1 MIQRFFLCLMLFSMQ
16 IAIGQITQEKIDSA
30 AFLYGT
36 PSSYEIGPI
45 RVLGADNFDPQAI
58 KAVAGLRQGQKI
70 MLPGDKISEAIKN
83 LWKEEL
89 FSNVVITLDKEIGG
103 VIYLTIQLTPRPKLS
118 HFKFKGIPK
127 READKLR
134 DEISLFS
141 GKTITE
147 NLLFQTESKIRGYF
161 REKGFYTVDV
171 DIKRVK
177 DTIMNNSEIFVID
190 IDRGARVSI
199 KEVNF
204 IGAESIPNWKLF
216 FAMKDTRKKT
226 VLSILKRSKFTQST
240 YEKDKKALI
249 EKFYNEG
256 LRDARIIRDTVYFL
270 DPNNLIIDIE
280 IDEGDKYFFGN
291 FEWIGNTKYR
301 SSLLDSVLGIKY
313 GDVYNKILL
322 DKRLNGG
329 EDGRDIAS
337 LYMNKGHLF
346 FQIIAVEQ
354 GVKDNHINHQLR
366 LIEGKEARYGR
377 IYVNGNTKTNDQVI
391 YREIRT
397 KPGDLFNKEDIIRTQ
412 RELAQLGFFNEQTL
426 KVNPL
431 PNPENGTV
439 DIEYVVEEKSSDQIE
454 LSGGYGG
461 AGPTGGGRVIGTLG
475 LTFNNF
481 STKNFFKKSA
491 WTPLPGGDGQ
501 RISLRAQSNGRFYQG
516 YNFSFTEPWL
526 GGKKPNSL
534 SVYTNHTAL
543 SSNGLLK
550 TNPAYTGI
558 SISTVGIGLQRR
570 KKWPDDYFTAYYDL
584 SYQYY
589 DVNNDFRF
597 PIFPKGYSNDI
608 AFKYV
613 LQRSSVSSPIF
624 PQSGSNFTFTAK
636 STLPYSYF
644 QKNIDYSTLSLSEK
658 YLYLEYFKF
667 KFTGE
672 WYIPLSSNRKLVLMP
687 RFGFGYIGAY
697 TKAKGITP
705 FDRFTMGGSG
715 LTGVNQIGGRE
726 IIALRGYEDQS
737 LSSSGSDPIIAKYT
751 LELRYPISLNPQ
763 ATFYVTGFLEAGN
776 TFPDFSRFNPFNVKR
791 AAGVGIRVFLPM
803 FGMLG
808 LDYGFGFDRLD
819 PWASGYG
826 GPSDASI
833 IKKGFYPKLSFTI
846 GMNLGEL

>member
-1 MIQRFFLCLMLFSMQ
+1 MKKISLCFLLVGYHMVMGQ
-16 IAIGQITQEKIDSA
+16 IAGGRLDSA
-30 AFLYGT
+30 AYLYGDPT
-36 PSSYEIGPI
+36 TYEIGPI
-45 RVLGADNFDPQAI
+45 RVVGADNFDPQAI

-70 MLPGDKISEAIKN
+70 TLPGDKISEAIKN

-89 FSNVVITLDKEIGG
+89 FSNVSIALDKEIAG
-103 VIYLTIQLTPRPKLS
+103 ILYLTIHLTPRPKLS

-127 READKLR
+127 READKVR

-147 NLLFQTESKIRGYF
+147 NLLFQTASKIRGYF
-161 REKGFYTVDV
+161 REKGYYTVGV

-177 DTIMNNSEIFVID
+177 DTIMNNSEVFVID
-190 IDRGARVSI
+190 IDRGERVSI

-204 IGAESIPNWKLF
+204 VGVESIPQWKLF

-226 VLSILKRSKFTQST
+226 ILSVFKRSKFTQST
-240 YEKDKKALI
+240 YEKDKKSLI

-270 DPNNLIIDIE
+270 DSKNLIIDIQ
-280 IDEGDKYFFGN
+280 IDEGSKYYFGN

-313 GDVYNKILL
+313 GDVYNKVLL

-346 FQIIAVEQ
+346 FQIIPVEE
-354 GVKDNHINHQLR
+354 GVKNNHINHQLR
-366 LIEGKEARYGR
+366 LLEGKEARYGR
-377 IYVNGNTKTNDQVI
+377 IYVKGNNKTNDQVI

-439 DIEYVVEEKSSDQIE
+439 DIEYIVEEKSSDQIE

-481 STKNFFKKSA
+481 STKNFFKKEA

-534 SVYTNHTAL
+534 SVWTNHAAL

-558 SISTVGIGLQRR
+558 SISSVGVGLQRR
-570 KKWPDDYFTAYYDL
+570 KR
-584 SYQYY
+584 
-589 DVNNDFRF
+589 V
-597 PIFPKGYSNDI
+597 
-608 AFKYV
+608 
-613 LQRSSVSSPIF
+613 
-624 PQSGSNFTFTAK
+624 
-636 STLPYSYF
+636 
-644 QKNIDYSTLSLSEK
+644 
-658 YLYLEYFKF
+658 
-667 KFTGE
+667 
-672 WYIPLSSNRKLVLMP
+672 
-687 RFGFGYIGAY
+687 
-697 TKAKGITP
+697 
-705 FDRFTMGGSG
+705 
-715 LTGVNQIGGRE
+715 
-726 IIALRGYEDQS
+726 
-737 LSSSGSDPIIAKYT
+737 
-751 LELRYPISLNPQ
+751 
-763 ATFYVTGFLEAGN
+763 AG
-776 TFPDFSRFNPFNVKR
+776 
-791 AAGVGIRVFLPM
+791 
-803 FGMLG
+803 
-808 LDYGFGFDRLD
+808 
-819 PWASGYG
+819 
-826 GPSDASI
+826 
-833 IKKGFYPKLSFTI
+833 
-846 GMNLGEL
+846 